1 MTTNERQPA
10 QPDLV
15 LLTLESLHKRVAKLE
30 RPDTSFLKRLTENAG
45 AIALFLGLVLTFA
58 SLYDVF
64 FAKPA
69 ADRVE
74 AIGKFNQAVNSAAQV
89 RQEMLEMQL
98 QTRDP
103 VLQMTVAAMATPRAL
118 NNISTARSLL
128 SELDDSD
135 IGIPQ
140 LIVLISESFTT
151 GDLGSAGE
159 FIDRAVNKTDA
170 TPYLRSEALR
180 YQGKFLFLKGE
191 AGQGR
196 AAFEDAISELGES
209 PGSAAQRAYILA
221 DFVSIEFVFGDCK
234 NVEEDIERLV
244 TLLNAPGVTSDAR
257 RQIGTTLHNQLQQTQ
272 GQRCVMPNAAAKL
285 I

>member
-1 MTTNERQPA
+1 MTTNEQPA
-10 QPDLV
+10 TRPDLV
-15 LLTLESLHKRVAKLE
+15 SLMLESLHKRVAHLE
-30 RPDTSFLKRLTENAG
+30 RPDTSFMKRLTENAG
-45 AIALFLGLVLTFA
+45 AIALFLGLVLTLA
-58 SLYDVF
+58 SLYDIV

-128 SELDDSD
+128 PDLDDSD

-151 GDLGSAGE
+151 GDLVSAGE
-159 FIDRAVNKTDA
+159 FIDRAVKQTDA

-180 YQGKFLFLKGE
+180 YQGRFLFLKGE
-191 AGQGR
+191 AAQGR
-196 AAFEDAISELGES
+196 ITFADAIAQLGES

-221 DFVSIEFVFGDCK
+221 DFISVEFVFGDC
-234 NVEEDIERLV
+234 NSVEQSIERLV

-257 RQIGTTLHNQLQQTQ
+257 RQIGTTLHGQLQQTQ
-272 GQRCVMPNAAAKL
+272 GQRCAMPNAAAKL
-285 I
+285 

>member
-1 MTTNERQPA
+1 MTTNEQPA
-10 QPDLV
+10 TQPDLV
-15 LLTLESLHKRVAKLE
+15 SLMLESLHKRVAHLE
-30 RPDTSFLKRLTENAG
+30 RPDTSFMKRLTENAG
-45 AIALFLGLVLTFA
+45 AIALFLGLVLTLA
-58 SLYDVF
+58 SLYDIV

-128 SELDDSD
+128 PDLDDSD

-151 GDLGSAGE
+151 GDLVSAGE
-159 FIDRAVNKTDA
+159 FIDRAVKQTDA

-180 YQGKFLFLKGE
+180 YQGRFLFLKGE
-191 AGQGR
+191 A
-196 AAFEDAISELGES
+196 
-209 PGSAAQRAYILA
+209 
-221 DFVSIEFVFGDCK
+221 VFGDC
-234 NVEEDIERLV
+234 NSVEQSIERLV

-257 RQIGTTLHNQLQQTQ
+257 RQIGTTLHGQLQQTQ
-272 GQRCVMPNAAAKL
+272 GQRCAMPNAAAKL
-285 I
+285 

>member
-1 MTTNERQPA
+1 MTTSERQPT
-10 QPDLV
+10 QSDLV
-15 LLTLESLHKRVAKLE
+15 VLALESLHKRVAALE
-30 RPDTSFLKRLTENAG
+30 RPDTSFMKRLTENAG

-98 QTRDP
+98 QTADP

-128 SELDDSD
+128 SDLDDSD

-159 FIDRAVNKTDA
+159 FIDRAVNKSDT

-180 YQGKFLFLKGE
+180 YKGKFLFLKGE
-191 AGQGR
+191 PAQGR
-196 AAFEDAISELGES
+196 AAFESAMSQLAES

-221 DFVSIEFVFGDCK
+221 DFVSIEFVFGDCTK
-234 NVEEDIERLV
+234 VGPNIERLV
-244 TLLNAPGVTSDAR
+244 TLLNAPGVTRDAR
-257 RQIGTTLHNQLQQTQ
+257 RQIGTTLHGQLQQTQ
-272 GQRCVMPNAAAKL
+272 GPRCVVPNAAAEL

>member
-1 MTTNERQPA
+1 MTSNAGHPTQR
-10 QPDLV
+10 DLL
-15 LLTLESLHKRVAKLE
+15 LLTLESLHKRVAALE
-30 RPDTSFLKRLTENAG
+30 DPKKSPMKRLTENAG

-69 ADRVE
+69 ADRVD

-98 QTRDP
+98 QTP
-103 VLQMTVAAMATPRAL
+103 NPMLQMTVAAMATPRAL

-151 GDLGSAGE
+151 GDLASAGE
-159 FIDRAVNKTDA
+159 FIDRAIRKNDV
-170 TPYLRSEALR
+170 TPYLKSEALR
-180 YQGKFLFLKGE
+180 YQGKYQFLKGE
-191 AGQGR
+191 VAQGR
-196 AAFEDAISELGES
+196 SSFEAAIAQLGDT

-221 DFVSIEFVFGDCK
+221 DFISVEFVFGDCTSVDG
-234 NVEEDIERLV
+234 NIERLA
-244 TLLNAPGVTSDAR
+244 TLLRASGVTSDAR

-272 GQRCVMPNAAAKL
+272 GHRCAMPNAAEKL